1 LEYSAP
7 STGSQMAR
15 ILLVEDDPN
24 VLMLL
29 EHVLRGAD
37 HDVDLAATVR
47 QARAYLGKRLY
58 DLVVADGKLPD
69 GTGMAIGDAA
79 SAAGIE
85 TLIITRVRAAA
96 PARGAHA
103 LRLSPQTAAPDR
115 IAERD
120 RAKAGL
126 RTACS
131 GSTVNAGWTLR
142 RIPPVMCPHRPH
154 PF

>member
-1 LEYSAP
+1 
-7 STGSQMAR
+7 MAR

-85 TLIITRVRAAA
+85 TLIIT
-96 PARGAHA
+96 GYA
-103 LRLSPQTAAPDR
+103 LRLPREELMRFDYLLKPLRPIELLNAIERKLDSAPPVAAPR
-115 IAERD
+115 
-120 RAKAGL
+120 
-126 RTACS
+126 
-131 GSTVNAGWTLR
+131 
-142 RIPPVMCPHRPH
+142 
-154 PF
+154 